1 MAEEL
6 RYMATG
12 RRKTSVARVMLVPG
26 EGKITVNKRN
36 LAEYFPL
43 DTLIKKIKYPL
54 SLTNTESSYD
64 VIVKVL
70 GGGVSSQA
78 GAVALGIARA
88 LVQADESHRSV
99 LKKEGLLTRDPR
111 MVERKKYG
119 LKKARKRPQF
129 SKR

>member
-1 MAEEL
+1 
-6 RYMATG
+6 MATG

-26 EGKITVNKRN
+26 EGKITVNRRD
-36 LAEYFPL
+36 LADYFPQ

-64 VIVKVL
+64 VIVRVS
-70 GGGVSSQA
+70 GGGISSQA
-78 GAVALGIARA
+78 GAVALGTARA
-88 LVQADESHRSV
+88 LLQADESHRSA

-119 LKKARKRPQF
+119 LKKARKRPQY

>member
-1 MAEEL
+1 
-6 RYMATG
+6 MATG

-64 VIVKVL
+64 GIVKVL

>member
-12 RRKTSVARVMLVPG
+12 RRKTSVARVMLVSG

-36 LAEYFPL
+36 LADYFPQ
-43 DTLIKKIKYPL
+43 DTLIKKIKDPL

-64 VIVKVL
+64 VIVKVS

-88 LVQADESHRSV
+88 LLQADESHRST

>member
-1 MAEEL
+1 
-6 RYMATG
+6 MATG

-26 EGKITVNKRN
+26 EGKITVNRRD
-36 LAEYFPL
+36 LADYFPQ

-64 VIVKVL
+64 VIVRVS

-78 GAVALGIARA
+78 GALALGIARA
-88 LVQADESHRSV
+88 LLQADESHRSA

>member
-1 MAEEL
+1 M
-6 RYMATG
+6 
-12 RRKTSVARVMLVPG
+12 ARVMLVSG

-36 LAEYFPL
+36 LADYFPQ
-43 DTLIKKIKYPL
+43 DTLIKKIKDPL

-64 VIVKVL
+64 VIVKVS

-88 LVQADESHRSV
+88 LLQADESHRST

>member
-1 MAEEL
+1 
-6 RYMATG
+6 MATG

>member
-1 MAEEL
+1 
-6 RYMATG
+6 MATG

-26 EGKITVNKRN
+26 EGKITVNRRD
-36 LAEYFPL
+36 LADYFPQ

-64 VIVKVL
+64 VIVRVS

-88 LVQADESHRSV
+88 LLQADESHHSA